1 MKKPKVEEKNFQ
13 HGKKLTIS
21 FMRMILSMPPK
32 YRDEII
38 KYRYNIK

>member
-1 MKKPKVEEKNFQ
+1 MKKPKAGAGNCQ

-21 FMRMILSMPPK
+21 FMKMILSMPPK